1 MAKKQLFNSN
11 NITAGDIK
19 RRHPRYM
26 TCDTDKQYAQLA
38 SDIYDLIHPELG
50 FATDRE
56 IRNACISLALYFED
70 LHSGTRVFETFTHI
84 YKKMYGSYLP
94 FYASK
99 DAESSGASLDAM
111 RFMLWHSLCAERE
124 QRILNPTND
133 GMTEI
138 AKKLLGLWESKKST
152 IQPNEELADYI
163 FAEETQ
169 EDADHVKLVLIWLS
183 RYCCLGR
190 WHTNTQPEEDPN
202 LRNLFQSADKD
213 TLLYAGECFSL
224 FDKPVWPLS
233 LMPQH
238 IYAEMIRLDMDDPD
252 DELADAI
259 DHMEWKP
266 FAIYQVVDTD
276 GQRVR
281 LKDFNGDTFSVSQSD
296 FMGNVRQLARQNTHL
311 AGAFICLSG
320 VWRLNGPSLWSS
332 PTKKQQESYLEK
344 RKQEYSIQHDYVGQ
358 YDSFI
363 AKHGGERLY
372 FFRDAEDYMQ
382 WMETELGLQRTKLPV
397 PDDYLTQPLAS
408 FFEDNGAICQC
419 FDAKAIRHP
428 GNPYYDKAFAGEHGM
443 AFVSGDACSPGMLF
457 HLLKHDLLPDAMFN
471 DFRGREHGRL
481 LMQDNIEFV
490 ARCLGRNFE
499 SSEVVRPRTYQLDTS
514 NEESVMEKYMNK
526 MSYEKFLDM
535 LDAEE
540 IIVSRSR
547 KEWEVLMADNVTTV
561 IRDVEKDKEYEMPTR
576 DLYEAFLALDK
587 NDIQIATVAKY
598 VGKQNAPAASA
609 LLYATVGQGQGFNNL
624 RKVVNEAVERG
635 GLEELER
642 LIRANF
648 EKNG

>member
-1 MAKKQLFNSN
+1 
-11 NITAGDIK
+11 
-19 RRHPRYM
+19 
-26 TCDTDKQYAQLA
+26 
-38 SDIYDLIHPELG
+38 
-50 FATDRE
+50 
-56 IRNACISLALYFED
+56 
-70 LHSGTRVFETFTHI
+70 
-84 YKKMYGSYLP
+84 
-94 FYASK
+94 
-99 DAESSGASLDAM
+99 
-111 RFMLWHSLCAERE
+111 
-124 QRILNPTND
+124 
-133 GMTEI
+133 
-138 AKKLLGLWESKKST
+138 
-152 IQPNEELADYI
+152 
-163 FAEETQ
+163 
-169 EDADHVKLVLIWLS
+169 
-183 RYCCLGR
+183 
-190 WHTNTQPEEDPN
+190 
-202 LRNLFQSADKD
+202 
-213 TLLYAGECFSL
+213 
-224 FDKPVWPLS
+224 
-233 LMPQH
+233 MPQH

-320 VWRLNGPSLWSS
+320 VWRLNGPCLWSS

-344 RKQEYSIQHDYVGQ
+344 RRQEYSIQHDYVGQ

-499 SSEVVRPRTYQLDTS
+499 SSEVVRPRTHQLDTS

-526 MSYEKFLDM
+526 MSYEKFVDM

-561 IRDVEKDKEYEMPTR
+561 IRDVEKDKEFEISTR